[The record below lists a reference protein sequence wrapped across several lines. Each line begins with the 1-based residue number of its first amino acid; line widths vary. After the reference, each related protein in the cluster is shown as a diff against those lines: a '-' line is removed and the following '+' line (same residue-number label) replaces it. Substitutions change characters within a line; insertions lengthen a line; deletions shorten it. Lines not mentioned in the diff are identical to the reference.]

1 MLQLIIM
8 GVIMDLKGKV
18 ALVTGAGQG
27 IGKVIAMK
35 LAKSGAT
42 IALNDLN
49 MNALKAVADEIE
61 NSGGKALP
69 LEANVVNMDDV
80 QEMVDKVVQELDGIH
95 ILVNNAGITRDALLL
110 RMTVDDWDS
119 VLSVNLKGVFNCTKS
134 ALKYMS
140 KQKEGNIIS
149 IASIVGVMGNAG
161 QANYAA
167 SKAGV
172 IGFTKTVAKEY
183 AKRGIKANAI
193 APGFIATAMT
203 DELSDKVKEEMMK
216 QIPMGKL
223 GTPED
228 VADAVLF
235 LASDA
240 SSYIT
245 GQVININGGMYM

>member
-1 MLQLIIM
+1 
-8 GVIMDLKGKV
+8 MDLTGKV

-35 LAKSGAT
+35 LAKSGA
-42 IALNDLN
+42 IVALNDLN
-49 MNALKAVADEIE
+49 MDGLEAVAKEIE
-61 NSGGKALP
+61 SSGGKALP
-69 LEANVVNMDDV
+69 LAANVVNMDDV
-80 QEMVDKVVQELDGIH
+80 QEMMGKVVEELGGIH